1 MELDD
6 PHTKVY
12 LLLQGWLGRCKMPVS
27 DYVNDTKSVVEQMGR
42 MLAAMAF
49 VTEGGGQKDGM
60 LDVMVCIIGAR
71 QCLAQR
77 CYGDGE
83 DALCACVDEKCYEV
97 SERSERA
104 LRKTRNTRD
113 ESREMATDGKFQ
125 H

>member
-49 VTEGGGQKDGM
+49 VTEGGG
-60 LDVMVCIIGAR
+60 
-71 QCLAQR
+71 
-77 CYGDGE
+77 
-83 DALCACVDEKCYEV
+83 
-97 SERSERA
+97 
-104 LRKTRNTRD
+104 RKT
-113 ESREMATDGKFQ
+113 EC
-125 H
+125 